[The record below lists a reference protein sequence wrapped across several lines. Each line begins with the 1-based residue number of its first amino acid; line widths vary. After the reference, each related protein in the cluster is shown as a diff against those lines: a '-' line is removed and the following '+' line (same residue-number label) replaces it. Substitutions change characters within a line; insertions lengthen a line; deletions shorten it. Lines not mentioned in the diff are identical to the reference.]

1 MTWLMCQY
9 LLFQV
14 TDPGT
19 VEQVEVAG
27 NVAQL
32 ELILLV
38 CQVEQI
44 EFLICS
50 WATKEKTSILEP
62 VKTNI
67 STTPPEWTGIN
78 CHYFG
83 EVLVYYLILSIFK
96 EILDNNMDIYF
107 SCLNIILSS

>member
-14 TDPGT
+14 TNPGM
-19 VEQVEVAG
+19 VEQVEMVG

-38 CQVEQI
+38 RQVEQI

-50 WATKEKTSILEP
+50 GATKEKTSILEP
-62 VKTNI
+62 V
-67 STTPPEWTGIN
+67 
-78 CHYFG
+78 
-83 EVLVYYLILSIFK
+83 
-96 EILDNNMDIYF
+96 
-107 SCLNIILSS
+107 